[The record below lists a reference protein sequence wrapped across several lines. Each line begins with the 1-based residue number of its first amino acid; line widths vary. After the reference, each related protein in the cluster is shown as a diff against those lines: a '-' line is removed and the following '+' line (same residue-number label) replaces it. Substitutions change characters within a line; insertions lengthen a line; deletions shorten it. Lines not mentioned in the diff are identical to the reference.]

1 MGEGPKKKKQD
12 FNRPKDSE
20 PERMNDAVAR
30 RSSWDERREVRE
42 KKKEGHKIPDSPVKQ
57 SLGKGSISSPVLH
70 SLMSELKKKHK
81 NDMKSLDSPTKTD
94 AIEELHNAFELA
106 ERSYAGI
113 SDLFVKELFHRLL
126 PSYGSH
132 MLQDIMEKLSRDGS

>member
-1 MGEGPKKKKQD
+1 MAPPPPSQPKIVSPVRNAEGPKKKKQD

-70 SLMSELKKKHK
+70 SLISE
-81 NDMKSLDSPTKTD
+81 
-94 AIEELHNAFELA
+94 
-106 ERSYAGI
+106 
-113 SDLFVKELFHRLL
+113 VKEVLFFSCLFL
-126 PSYGSH
+126 FKICS
-132 MLQDIMEKLSRDGS
+132 